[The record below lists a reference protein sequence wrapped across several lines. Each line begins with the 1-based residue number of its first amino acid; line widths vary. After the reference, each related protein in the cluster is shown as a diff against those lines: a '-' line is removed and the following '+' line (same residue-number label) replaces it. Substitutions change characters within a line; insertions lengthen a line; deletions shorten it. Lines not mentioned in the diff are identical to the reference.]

1 MNLKKLLFQNVA
13 ITNSEVKEKD
23 TNRKIQIATCALL
36 LELANAD
43 SEFADVE
50 KESIISIIKSNFN
63 LSDNEVNELI
73 NETEKELKQ
82 SIDLWQFT
90 NLINQ
95 NFSNEEKERILEFTW
110 QVIYAD
116 GRLDQ
121 YEDYLVHKIAN
132 LLRLSHEQLIKT
144 KLSVSAPRRKSE

>member
-1 MNLKKLLFQNVA
+1 MNLKKLLLQNVA
-13 ITNSEVKEKD
+13 ITNNEVKEKN

-95 NFSNEEKERILEFTW
+95 NFSEDEKVKILEYAW
-110 QVIYAD
+110 KVIYAD

-132 LLRLSHEQLIKT
+132 LLRLSHEQLIKA
-144 KLSVSAPRRKSE
+144 KLKVSEK

>member
-1 MNLKKLLFQNVA
+1 MINIKKLFSA
-13 ITNSEVKEKD
+13 KTTNNKTIAKEN
-23 TNRKIQIATCALL
+23 TERRIQVATCALL

-50 KESIISIIKSNFN
+50 KESIISIIKSNSN

-110 QVIYAD
+110 RVIYAD

-144 KLSVSAPRRKSE
+144 KLKVSEK